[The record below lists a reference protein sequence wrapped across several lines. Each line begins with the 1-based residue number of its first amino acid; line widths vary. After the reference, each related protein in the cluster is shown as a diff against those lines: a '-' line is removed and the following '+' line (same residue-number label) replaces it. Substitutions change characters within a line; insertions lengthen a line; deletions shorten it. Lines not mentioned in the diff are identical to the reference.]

1 MGRRFGAAR
10 RNTSRGFYLLL
21 QGISRKI
28 YVCEGKIS
36 RCAKSVALE
45 GSRGVTR
52 NVIRFGKHNY
62 VRPGCVP
69 LRRRSIHKTHTH
81 THTHTHIR
89 ARARAHTHTNCKR
102 KGERTSELTMSA
114 KILSFRRNIV
124 RCVMHERVS
133 DLRRVNSL
141 WIDVIKQK
149 SMQKIQSPEV

>member
-69 LRRRSIHKTHTH
+69 LRRRSIHNTHTH
-81 THTHTHIR
+81 THT
-89 ARARAHTHTNCKR
+89 HTHTNCKR